1 MLTNEQIQKML
12 FALLDDQERKLRGFY
27 DSLDYSKPYEC
38 KKAIMLYVPE
48 VIYQTQVACATLS
61 AYVYRELR
69 KGIDDGFVPQPVI
82 PSTKEEIA
90 KEIEYDCKY
99 LFGEDDGIQK
109 TARKDN

>member
-69 KGIDDGFVPQPVI
+69 EGIDDGFKPQPVI

-99 LFGEDDGIQK
+99 LFGEDDDIQK
-109 TARKDN
+109 TTRKNN